1 MTGINYPWTVVGGK
15 SNYGCDFGVNV
26 WGGHA
31 GVTSH
36 ADEVRADF
44 DTLATIGVEVVRW
57 FVFTDGR
64 GGVRW
69 DSEQGLTGLA
79 DGFFEDMDA
88 ALELARGAGVRLCL
102 VLFDYLWM
110 IRREEQDAAGRRL
123 FTTRPECLATS
134 HGVAR
139 VLERLVDPILARYG
153 TSGSHAALGQ
163 SIHSFD
169 VINEPDWVT
178 RGLGTNRW
186 RELTSRRR
194 ARTFSR
200 AELRRFVGSVAGRV
214 HQQSRALVTVGG
226 ARVKDAAEW
235 DDPAY
240 GLDFVQLHSYPDA
253 GRTRRDPSLAGLPSR
268 SLGLSKP
275 VLIGEFPGGRQQPPD
290 HAPPPMS
297 LVDYL
302 NCARDGG
309 YLGAWPWS
317 FKGVDACGAVD
328 ADAMRA
334 WIALAGGPA
343 ATAGAAPVPV

>member
-1 MTGINYPWTVVGGK
+1 
-15 SNYGCDFGVNV
+15 
-26 WGGHA
+26 
-31 GVTSH
+31 
-36 ADEVRADF
+36 
-44 DTLATIGVEVVRW
+44 
-57 FVFTDGR
+57 
-64 GGVRW
+64 VRW
-69 DSEQGLTGLA
+69 DPAQEPAGLA

-88 ALELARGAGVRLCL
+88 ALGFARDAGVRLCL

-110 IRREEQDAAGRRL
+110 IHREEHDAAGRLL

-134 HGVAR
+134 RGVAR

-163 SIHSFD
+163 SIHSID

-178 RGLGTNRW
+178 RGLATNRW

-200 AELRRFVGSVAGRV
+200 AELRRFVGGVAERV
-214 HQQSRALVTVGG
+214 HQRSRALVTVGG

-235 DDPAY
+235 DYPAY
-240 GLDFVQLHSYPDA
+240 GLDFVQVHSYPDA
-253 GRTRRDPSLAGLPSR
+253 GRPRRDQSLAGLPCR

-275 VLIGEFPGGRQQPPD
+275 VLIGEFPATGGRQHPAD
-290 HAPPPMS
+290 HMAPPMS

-302 NCARDGG
+302 TAAREGG

-317 FKGVDACGAVD
+317 FKGIDACGAVD
-328 ADAMRA
+328 ADAMRT
-334 WIALAGGPA
+334 WIALSGGRD
-343 ATAGAAPVPV
+343 ATAGATPVPA